1 MLIFRK
7 TIRKKSKYSCDLW
20 TLRRHC
26 HSEQVPDP
34 YAPPA
39 ARRVPGTARSGIVWP
54 TVLLLWIINRQIL
67 TNQSWCNNPFVFF
80 LILFSSSHH
89 FISIQ
94 PQNPTNRSFSLRR
107 LCIWENV
114 NNTPQYCH
122 YKLHHHE
129 EASRRRMMWDVLF
142 TVAQI

>member
-7 TIRKKSKYSCDLW
+7 TKRKIRNHSCDLW
-20 TLRRHC
+20 TLWRHC
-26 HSEQVPDP
+26 HSEQVPVP

-39 ARRVPGTARSGIVWP
+39 ARRVPDTERSGIVWP

-67 TNQSWCNNPFVFF
+67 TNQSWCNNPFVWWFCF
-80 LILFSSSHH
+80 LFLVLFSSSHH

-94 PQNPTNRSFSLRR
+94 PQNPSNRSFSLRR

-114 NNTPQYCH
+114 NNTRRYCH
-122 YKLHHHE
+122 YK
-129 EASRRRMMWDVLF
+129 
-142 TVAQI
+142 